1 MLTVDLVHGWI
12 FFLIQF
18 PAAANQM
25 RRTDSQVAVRFMKR
39 YASYAQCCHMH
50 LGFFFFKDL
59 ALWNSLVMA
68 PLYRLSSYCLL
79 LDLLFRRLKN
89 PDRFMDSCAGC
100 SLGPEKC
107 RQ

>member
-1 MLTVDLVHGWI
+1 MLTVDLVRGWI

-50 LGFFFFKDL
+50 LGFFFFFFGTRTL
-59 ALWNSLVMA
+59 HYGIVHVWPTVVSQVTVFSLIYIQMFEKSA
-68 PLYRLSSYCLL
+68 YIHGLLCRL
-79 LDLLFRRLKN
+79 FVG
-89 PDRFMDSCAGC
+89 A
-100 SLGPEKC
+100 
-107 RQ
+107 